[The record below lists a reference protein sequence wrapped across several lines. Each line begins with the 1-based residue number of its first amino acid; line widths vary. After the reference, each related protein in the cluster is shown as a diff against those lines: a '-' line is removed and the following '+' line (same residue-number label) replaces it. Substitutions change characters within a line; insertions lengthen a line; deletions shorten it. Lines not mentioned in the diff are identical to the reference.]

1 MNLAT
6 LAFALALVPIGL
18 GLAAAPAGAEVAAPD
33 HIVVFDA
40 PDDFPVTVAQLG
52 FTKVETLAFQT
63 VSINGYRVRVPN
75 NESAAAMIKI
85 LKTRYPSATVDSE
98 TTEDFTSAN

>member
-1 MNLAT
+1 MKRLAT
-6 LAFALALVPIGL
+6 LAFALIAL
-18 GLAAAPAGAEVAAPD
+18 GLTAAPAGAEVATPD

-52 FTKVETLAFQT
+52 FTKIETLAFHT
-63 VSINGYRVRVPN
+63 VDISGYRVRVPN

-85 LKTRYPSATVDSE
+85 LKTHYPSATVDTE
-98 TTEDFTSAN
+98 TTDDFTSAN